1 VFGELLI
8 EYQRQKNARRRK
20 IYVFSF
26 TTSAVLIGT
35 LIIGAIIYALFNIED
50 LPPPAVAVTF
60 FAAAPPPPPPP
71 PPARKRREQPK
82 PKPVVQPT
90 IQQVKSA
97 LVQPKQKDPEPEPDK
112 EPEDHGVEGGVEGG
126 VPGGVVG
133 GVLGGEKDNKPPP
146 PPPPKPVEPPKP
158 KVVQSTVLESQKLS
172 GGIPPLPPN
181 VKEQAFTT
189 LGNQP
194 GMLTAIFKVCL
205 GTDGAISSINMMKP
219 SGSAALDDFI
229 RANLRTWRYRPYMID
244 GKPTP
249 ICGTKVFNINL
260 Q

>member
-8 EYQRQKNARRRK
+8 EVQRQKNARRRK

-26 TTSAVLIGT
+26 TTSAVLIGA
-35 LIIGAIIYALFNIED
+35 LIIGAIVYSLFNIED
-50 LPPPAVAVTF
+50 LPPPSVAVTF

-71 PPARKRREQPK
+71 PPARKKREQPK
-82 PKPVVQPT
+82 PKPVIQPT
-90 IQQVKSA
+90 MVQVKSA
-97 LVQPKQKDPEPEPDK
+97 LVQPKQKEPEPEPDK
-112 EPEDHGVEGGVEGG
+112 EEDHGVEGGVEGG

-133 GVLGGEKDNKPPP
+133 GVLGGERDSKPPP

-158 KVVQSTVLESQKLS
+158 KVVAPTVLESQKLS
-172 GGIPPLPPN
+172 GAIPPLPPN
-181 VKEQAFTT
+181 VKEQAFNT

-194 GMLTAIFKVCL
+194 GMLTAMFKVCI
-205 GTDGAISSINMMKP
+205 GGDGAISSINMIKP

-229 RANLRTWRYRPYMID
+229 RANLKTWRYRPYMID

-249 ICGTKVFNINL
+249 ICGTKVFNVNL

>member
-8 EYQRQKNARRRK
+8 EVQRQRNARRRK

-26 TTSAVLIGT
+26 TTSAILIGA
-35 LIIGAIIYALFNIED
+35 LIVGAVIHALFHIED

-90 IQQVKSA
+90 VQQVKQH
-97 LVQPKQKDPEPEPDK
+97 LVQPKAKEPEPEPDK
-112 EPEDHGVEGGVEGG
+112 EEEDVGVEGGVEGG

-146 PPPPKPVEPPKP
+146 PPPKPEPPPKP
-158 KVVQSTVLESQKLS
+158 KVVPPTVLESQKLS
-172 GGIPPLPPN
+172 GAIPSLPPN
-181 VKEQAFTT
+181 VKEAAFAA

-194 GMLTAIFKVCL
+194 GRLTAIFKVCISEV
-205 GTDGAISSINMMKP
+205 GAIAQTNLLKP
-219 SGSAALDDFI
+219 SGAPSLDDFI
-229 RANLRTWRYRPYMID
+229 RSNLRTWRYRPYMIN

-249 ICGTKVFNINL
+249 ICGTKVFIVNL

>member
-8 EYQRQKNARRRK
+8 EVQRQKNARRRT

-26 TTSAVLIGT
+26 TASAILIGT

-50 LPPPAVAVTF
+50 LPPPSVAVTF

-71 PPARKRREQPK
+71 PPARKKREQPK

-90 IQQVKSA
+90 VQQVKQA
-97 LVQPKQKDPEPEPDK
+97 LIQPKQKEPEPEPDK
-112 EPEDHGVEGGVEGG
+112 EEDHGVEGGVEGG

-133 GVLGGEKDNKPPP
+133 GVLGGQRDKAPPP
-146 PPPPKPVEPPKP
+146 PPPPKPEPPPKP
-158 KVVQSTVLESQKLS
+158 KVVAPTVLESQKLS
-172 GGIPPLPPN
+172 GGIPPLPPT

-194 GMLTAIFKVCL
+194 GTLTAIFKVCI
-205 GTDGAISSINMMKP
+205 GPDGGIASINLIKP

-229 RANLRTWRYRPYMID
+229 KTNLRTWRYRPYMID

-249 ICGTKVFNINL
+249 ICGTKVFNVNL

>member
-8 EYQRQKNARRRK
+8 EVQRQRNARRRK

-26 TTSAVLIGT
+26 TTSAILIGT
-35 LIIGAIIYALFNIED
+35 LIVGAIVYALFNIED
-50 LPPPAVAVTF
+50 LPPPSVAVTF

-71 PPARKRREQPK
+71 PPARKKREQPR

-90 IQQVKSA
+90 IQQVKTA
-97 LVQPKQKDPEPEPDK
+97 LVQPKQKELEPEPDK
-112 EPEDHGVEGGVEGG
+112 EEDHGVEGGVEGG

-133 GVLGGEKDNKPPP
+133 GVLGGERDNKPPP

-158 KVVQSTVLESQKLS
+158 KIVPPTVLESQKIS

-181 VKEQAFTT
+181 VKESAFDT
-189 LGNQP
+189 LGRQP
-194 GMLTAIFKVCL
+194 GTLTLLVKACV
-205 GTDGAISSINMMKP
+205 GTDGAVTSITVIKP
-219 SGSAALDDFI
+219 SGSAVLDEF
-229 RANLRTWRYRPYMID
+229 LKSTYRTWRYRPYMID
-244 GKPTP
+244 GKPTG
-249 ICGTKVFNINL
+249 ICGTKQFVVNL